1 VDIVVSIPDTADKPM
16 DFGDDFPIKT
26 QVGEKLG
33 WLWSFKGQIK
43 IISTQYLEG
52 GLHYALRPRDFIPL
66 VNELAEMHKNGYVHG
81 DIRAFN
87 MLLNC
92 KSPKEEKEGTTTD
105 DTSRDDD
112 NISSSSKSK
121 RWQENNIHDDNS
133 PQQYDGY
140 FIDFDLSGKLGE
152 NTKYPKGYNSYL
164 PDGERPGKEGKE
176 ISYRDDWKALY
187 SVIFNKHKLLY
198 PALGVDQN
206 NKKVKFKLS
215 TEFNILSAKE
225 KLCSIEV
232 QKEYDSNDV
241 EEKFNVD
248 TTEKCFLGFLYH
260 ADKLECHMEPDD
272 NFQDILRQYN
282 LFLPNNN
289 DNNEVPI
296 PNAKRANDNTNQAT
310 GSLRQYRG

>member
-92 KSPKEEKEGTTTD
+92 KSPKEEKERATTD
-105 DTSRDDD
+105 DTGRNDD
-112 NISSSSKSK
+112 NISPSSKSK

-140 FIDFDLSGKLGE
+140 FIDFDFSGKLGE
-152 NTKYPKGYNSYL
+152 NTKYPKGCNRNL
-164 PDGERPGKEGKE
+164 DDGERPGKEGKE
-176 ISYRDDWKALY
+176 ISYRDDWNALY
-187 SVIFNKHKLLY
+187 
-198 PALGVDQN
+198 GVDQDYN
-206 NKKVKFKLS
+206 EV
-215 TEFNILSAKE
+215 EFLKS
-225 KLCSIEV
+225 
-232 QKEYDSNDV
+232 KEYDLLNRKKDLCFFEVKKKDDPNNDKT
-241 EEKFNVD
+241 EKFNAD
-248 TTEKCFLGFLYH
+248 TTSEFFWDFRKY
-260 ADKLECHMEPDD
+260 ADDHNCCMEPDD
-272 NFQDILRQYN
+272 NFQEILRQYH

-289 DNNEVPI
+289 DSNDKQPVAFVNIVDKFSPFYNLYMNN
-296 PNAKRANDNTNQAT
+296 N
-310 GSLRQYRG
+310 